1 MANEV
6 LPIAEL
12 LQPYEG
18 QEVFVVVEVVELDPK
33 TNEPLTGRLLAVTSN
48 EREAG
53 LAARQVNSGTVMIR
67 WMGKPAEV
75 VIVHAHPSL

>member
-1 MANEV
+1 MTKDIK
-6 LPIAEL
+6 PIREL

-33 TNEPLTGRLLAVTSN
+33 TNEPLTGRLLAVTSD

-53 LAARQVNSGTVMIR
+53 LAAQKAKKRFMIR
-67 WMGKPAEV
+67 WMGEAAEV

>member
-1 MANEV
+1 MTKDIK
-6 LPIAEL
+6 PIAEL

-18 QEVFVVVEVVELDPK
+18 QEVFVIVEVVELDPK

-53 LAARQVNSGTVMIR
+53 LAAQRAQKRFMIR

>member
-53 LAARQVNSGTVMIR
+53 LAAQKAQKRFMIR

-75 VIVHAHPSL
+75 VIVHAHHPL

>member
-12 LQPYEG
+12 LKPYEG
-18 QEVFVVVEVVELDPK
+18 QEVFVVVEVVQLDPK
-33 TNEPLTGRLLAVTSN
+33 TNEPLTGRLIAVTTDGQ
-48 EREAG
+48 EAG
-53 LAARQVNSGTVMIR
+53 LAARQVINGTVMIR

-75 VIVHAHPSL
+75 VIVCADHPL

>member
-12 LQPYEG
+12 LKPYEG
-18 QEVFVVVEVVELDPK
+18 QEVFVVVEVVQLDPK
-33 TNEPLTGRLLAVTSN
+33 TNEPLAGRLIAVTADGQ
-48 EREAG
+48 EAG
-53 LAARQVNSGTVMIR
+53 LAARQVISGTVMIR

-75 VIVHAHPSL
+75 VIVCADHSL